1 MKILRST
8 VLLLTLSLVG
18 LAEHAVAQQA
28 TESAALLPAAT
39 TSVSGVS
46 DPVASSSKSELSDCN
61 RYRLQA
67 DQSLSFKQRLC
78 FAVDPLITPQFALTA
93 AVMTGFSELRNSEK
107 LKGKPMS
114 NYPIRFADYY
124 ARHSAQA
131 AGEMMAG
138 YLHHEDPRVRTS
150 MQRGFLRRTGAAFS
164 SVIIARDSEG
174 NSEMAFAPIAGSLSS
189 GFVAMEVGR
198 RDDNVAGALRR
209 SGFVYST
216 YFIKALVREYK
227 PELTEFTRHLLHR
240 Q

>member
-1 MKILRST
+1 LRST
-8 VLLLTLSLVG
+8 ALLLALSLVG

-28 TESAALLPAAT
+28 TAPAALLPAAT

-46 DPVASSSKSELSDCN
+46 TPDASSKDELSACN

-107 LKGKPMS
+107 LQGKPMS
-114 NYPIRFADYY
+114 NFPMRFADYY

-138 YLHHEDPRVRTS
+138 YLHHEDPRLRTS
-150 MQRGFLRRTGAAFS
+150 NQRGFLRRTGAAFS
-164 SVIIARDSEG
+164 SVIIAKDSDG

-198 RDDNVAGALRR
+198 RDNNVAGALRR

-216 YFIKALVREYK
+216 YFVKALVREYK

>member
-1 MKILRST
+1 MRIT
-8 VLLLTLSLVG
+8 LLLLSLSLVG

-28 TESAALLPAAT
+28 TESAALLPAAA
-39 TSVSGVS
+39 TSVSGVTAP
-46 DPVASSSKSELSDCN
+46 DTSSSKNELSACN

-67 DQSLSFKQRLC
+67 DPSLSFKQRLC

-93 AVMTGFSELRNSEK
+93 AVMTGFSELRNSER

-114 NYPIRFADYY
+114 NYPVRFADYY

-131 AGEMMAG
+131 AGEMVVG

-150 MQRGFLRRTGAAFS
+150 TQRGFLRRTGAAFS
-164 SVIIARDSEG
+164 SVFVARDSDG
-174 NSEMAFAPIAGSLSS
+174 NSEIALAPMAGSLSS
-189 GFVAMEVGR
+189 GFVAMEVGTR
-198 RDDNVAGALRR
+198 NDNVAGALRR

-216 YFIKALVREYK
+216 YFMKALVREYK
-227 PELTEFTRHLLHR
+227 PEITELTRHLLHR